1 MTASRISQRAVGI
14 GMLLI
19 TVGFYWLI
27 AKACDLASPRLKWF
41 VIPAMVAMA
50 LLVFARSFTRDVKK
64 YIDATHAYAHRD
76 IDIAALPTTFRFI
89 THDTTLQQVIDQLG
103 PASRVVDLA
112 LRHRDGTQST
122 SRDTS
127 MICLTVRLS
136 SLCRSDHSSPKT
148 RFAPFTCAKP
158 PQMIGFQWSHSNVI

>member
-41 VIPAMVAMA
+41 VIPAMLAMA

-64 YIDATHAYAHRD
+64 YVDATHAYAHRD
-76 IDIAALPTTFRFI
+76 IDTAELPITFRFI
-89 THDTTLQQVIDQLG
+89 THDITLQQVIDQLG

-112 LRHRDGTQST
+112 LRHRDG
-122 SRDTS
+122 DTEHFKGHEYDLPYGAAVVV
-127 MICLTVRLS
+127 MPQRPFEPEDKIRAVYMRKAPADDWLS
-136 SLCRSDHSSPKT
+136 VES
-148 RFAPFTCAKP
+148 
-158 PQMIGFQWSHSNVI
+158 